1 MHRLETSALGK
12 TGITVTRLSAGG
24 HFTNG
29 PTAHEDIPRR
39 VAEIHH
45 QIDRGLLY
53 HDVQWDPEELA
64 MAEVLKTRA
73 DEITVA
79 WPLHGVTAL
88 GGDVT
93 AQYVVDYCHDHQTR
107 YGINHVNILLWIA
120 LEIQPDTQEKAV
132 SEVRKG
138 FQILKKEGFCDCL
151 GFSCHHSPE
160 MATQAIKSF
169 DDFSVMMVPYGM
181 LNPGA
186 GRGLL
191 ALARAEGIG
200 TVGMKPF
207 CGGGGFYNAIWSGH
221 EGLEHLKESGK
232 PYQAGIKWVLADRY
246 LDCAVPGLHSIREID
261 EAVTAAYEPMTAEDE
276 ALLETIRGAYVKSGG
291 NSGAWA

>member
-1 MHRLETSALGK
+1 MHRLETTTLGN

-45 QIDRGLLY
+45 EIDRGLTY

-73 DEITVA
+73 SEITVA

-93 AQYVVDYCHDHQTR
+93 AQYVVDYCHDHQNR
-107 YGINHVNILLWIA
+107 YGISHVNILLWIA

-132 SEVRKG
+132 CEVRKG
-138 FQILKKEGFCDCL
+138 FEILNREGFCDFL

-160 MATQAIKSF
+160 MAMQAISNF
-169 DDFSVMMVPYGM
+169 DDFAVMMVPYGM

-191 ALARAEGIG
+191 AFARSKGIG

-221 EGLEHLKESGK
+221 AGLEDLRESGK
-232 PYQAGIKWVLADRY
+232 HYQAGIKWVLADKY
-246 LDCAVPGLHSIREID
+246 LDCTVPGLHSITEID
-261 EAVTAAYEPMTAEDE
+261 EAIAAAFELMTPEDKS
-276 ALLETIRGAYVKSGG
+276 LLATIRTAFVESGG